1 MPPQVVIA
9 FCGEGPTDHEA
20 LPHLLERIV
29 EDIIA
34 LRSGESYVATVIDYP
49 LSSLNGQGVT
59 NQYRSLA
66 SRAAGAHLICVHH
79 DAGRL
84 PLQERRRQ
92 NFEPGVAAAVVPE
105 GMRRTVF
112 IPVIPVREMEAWLL
126 VDMAAIESVI
136 GDIPPNVPLPA
147 SHRGVERLEDP
158 KRILSTI
165 IEAQTRRLSDH
176 SALLMALAEELDL
189 QALSAL
195 PAVQSLRREL
205 EEGLTQQGFL
215 RPH

>member
-1 MPPQVVIA
+1 MPQQIIIA
-9 FCGEGPTDHEA
+9 FCGEGRTDHYA
-20 LPHLLERIV
+20 LPHLLRRIV
-29 EDIIA
+29 EDILISRNA
-34 LRSGESYVATVIDYP
+34 DFEVVQPLEYP

-79 DAGRL
+79 DAGSL

-92 NFEPGVAAAVVPE
+92 NFEPGVAAVVEPE
-105 GMRRTVF
+105 GMRRAVF

-126 VDMAAIESVI
+126 ADTAAIESVI

-176 SALLMALAEELDL
+176 AALLMALAEELDL
-189 QALSAL
+189 QTLSAL

-205 EEGLTQQGFL
+205 EEGLTRQGFL

>member
-49 LSSLNGQGVT
+49 LSSLNGQGVA
-59 NQYRSLA
+59 NQYRALA
-66 SRAAGAHLICVHH
+66 NKAAGAHLICVHH
-79 DAGRL
+79 DAGNL
-84 PLQERRRQ
+84 TLQERRRR
-92 NFEPGVAAAVVPE
+92 NFEPGVAAVVGPE
-105 GMRRTVF
+105 GERRPVF

-126 VDMAAIESVI
+126 ADTAAIEDVI
-136 GDIPPNVPLPA
+136 GDVPSNVPLP
-147 SHRGVERLEDP
+147 SIHRDLERLQDP
-158 KRILSTI
+158 KLILSAI
-165 IEAQTRRLSDH
+165 IEAQTRRLSDRA
-176 SALLMALAEELDL
+176 ALLMALAEELDL
-189 QALSAL
+189 QTLSAL

-205 EEGLTQQGFL
+205 EEGLTRQGFL